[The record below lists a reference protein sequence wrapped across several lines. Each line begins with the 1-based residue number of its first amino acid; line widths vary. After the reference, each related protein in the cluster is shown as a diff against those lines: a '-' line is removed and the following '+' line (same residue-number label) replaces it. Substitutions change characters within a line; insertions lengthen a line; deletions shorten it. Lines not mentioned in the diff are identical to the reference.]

1 MAYNY
6 YPAGYQ
12 QYYPNTFNNYPINQN
27 VGATQNSALIWV
39 QGEAGAKSY
48 MVAPNQTVTLWD
60 SEQNIIYIKSAD
72 ASGMPA
78 IKILDYT
85 IRDNTHKAPNLSPQS
100 DFVTRSE
107 LQSVLDELN
116 ALKAKFD
123 GKAGRNE
130 STVRTD
136 EQSRRK

>member
-85 IRDNTHKAPNLSPQS
+85 IRDNTPKTPNLTQNS
-100 DFVTRSE
+100 DFVTKEE
-107 LQSVLDELN
+107 LQTVINDLN
-116 ALKAKFD
+116 ALKAKFKPRKD
-123 GKAGRNE
+123 RNE
-130 STVRTD
+130 PVVSADDR
-136 EQSRRK
+136 QSK

>member
-1 MAYNY
+1 MAYGF
-6 YPAGYQ
+6 PVGYQ

-85 IRDNTHKAPNLSPQS
+85 IRENSTQKTNKEKLQDDFATKEDVSKEIKRLEEMIREIKKPNAS
-100 DFVTRSE
+100 SE
-107 LQSVLDELN
+107 Q
-116 ALKAKFD
+116 AL
-123 GKAGRNE
+123 
-130 STVRTD
+130 
-136 EQSRRK
+136 

>member
-1 MAYNY
+1 MERMIMAYNY

-85 IRDNTHKAPNLSPQS
+85 IRENSPQK
-100 DFVTRSE
+100 T
-107 LQSVLDELN
+107 N
-116 ALKAKFD
+116 KAKLQDDFATKED
-123 GKAGRNE
+123 VSKEIKRLEEMIRKINNPNA
-130 STVRTD
+130 SS
-136 EQSRRK
+136 EQAL

>member
-1 MAYNY
+1 MAYNF
-6 YPAGYQ
+6 PVGYQ
-12 QYYPNTFNNYPINQN
+12 PYYQYAQNMNQP
-27 VGATQNSALIWV
+27 QQSSSQLIWV

-85 IRDNTHKAPNLSPQS
+85 IRENSTQKTNKEKLQDDFATKEDVSKEIKRLEEMIREIKKPNDS
-100 DFVTRSE
+100 SE
-107 LQSVLDELN
+107 Q
-116 ALKAKFD
+116 AL
-123 GKAGRNE
+123 
-130 STVRTD
+130 
-136 EQSRRK
+136 